1 MQVGA
6 EASAKTRMAD
16 MTALK
21 LKAIAVVLCISA
33 ASYSFADSCA
43 EVFFVSFGIELYMPK
58 AEDTIEV
65 TAFEHLYVKSE
76 YLERIAVGRSNDSA
90 QKKYQ
95 PNNTR
100 ALVRGNGQEYFIDRD
115 GVMRHANKFYQ
126 IDSQEFEGMLAK
138 ECKEN

>member
-1 MQVGA
+1 
-6 EASAKTRMAD
+6 

-21 LKAIAVVLCISA
+21 LNAIALVLCISA

-58 AEDTIEV
+58 TEETIEA
-65 TAFEHLYVKSE
+65 TAFDHLYVKSE
-76 YLERIAVGRSNDSA
+76 YLERIAVGRSHDGA
-90 QKKYQ
+90 QEKYE

-100 ALVRGNGQEYFIDRD
+100 ALVKRNGQEYFIDRD
-115 GVMRHANKFYQ
+115 GVMRHASQFYQ
-126 IDSQEFEGMLAK
+126 LDPQEFEGMLAK